1 MRRIATALVLLL
13 TASPLL
19 AAVATVCTVEAERL
33 EGEITAISAD
43 GAVEFV
49 RAGKTVRLPP
59 GSVHRIRFREMPKP
73 PAFEARVLT
82 VQGTVLLGKLVGS
95 KATLGIKTPVM
106 KQAMRLG
113 ADDLL
118 GVLFAG
124 DERAT
129 MDPARFEEALARPGR
144 EADVIFV
151 ASPKGIVPLD
161 VAVSSVAPDKVRFT
175 WQQQERSVDTAKVAA
190 IVFAGGAAT
199 PEDTATTRLT
209 DGSVLRGGVASLEK
223 DLLTLDVSGQAV
235 VVPVAGV
242 VAVEFANPG
251 ITYLSALKPAAVR
264 ETPFFNRVWKHRLD
278 RSVGGGPLSL
288 DGRTYTRGIGCHTRT
303 ELTYDLGGSYR
314 KFAAVIGIDDE
325 ARPRGS
331 VKFIVRLD
339 GRELLARVLGGR
351 DRALPVVLDV
361 AGGRRLTLIADFA
374 EDAHVGDHA
383 DWADARLVK

>member
-1 MRRIATALVLLL
+1 MRRIATVLALLL
-13 TASPLL
+13 VAPPLR
-19 AAVATVCTVEAERL
+19 APAATVCTVEAERL
-33 EGEITAISAD
+33 EGEVAAITAD
-43 GAVEFV
+43 GVVEFA
-49 RAGKTVRLPP
+49 RDGKTVKLTP

-73 PAFEARVLT
+73 PAFGARALT
-82 VQGTVLLGKLVGS
+82 VRGSVLLGKIVAS
-95 KATLGIKTPVM
+95 KATLGIKTPAATEAVHL
-106 KQAMRLG
+106 Q
-113 ADDLL
+113 ADDLI

-124 DERAT
+124 EKRAT
-129 MDPARFEEALARPGR
+129 MAATRFEEALARPAR
-144 EADVIFV
+144 EVDVIFV

-190 IVFAGGAAT
+190 IVFAGGAAKE
-199 PEDTATTRLT
+199 EDAATTHLT

-223 DLLTLDVSGQAV
+223 DMLTLDVAGQAV
-235 VVPVAGV
+235 AVPVAGV

-251 ITYLSALKPAAVR
+251 ITYLSALEPVAVR

-288 DGRTYTRGIGCHTRT
+288 DARTYTRGIGCHTRT
-303 ELTYDLGGSYR
+303 ELAYDLGGSYR
-314 KFAAVIGIDDE
+314 KFAAVVGIDDE

-331 VKFIVRLD
+331 VKFIVRVD
-339 GRELLARVLGGR
+339 GKELLAKVLGGR
-351 DRALPVVLDV
+351 DKALPIVFDV
-361 AGGRRLTLIADFA
+361 AGGKRLTLIADFA